1 MKTQRIGSLLA
12 GAVMFLLTSGVR
24 AYGADSAAVPAS
36 ASAARDGSHDFDP
49 LIGTW
54 KYHLKRLKDRLA
66 GSHEWVE
73 FEGTGVCRPIWD
85 GAMLEQA
92 VFEAPGNR
100 IEGIVVRLYNAET
113 RQWKL
118 YWDSRPVGRFDP
130 PQIGEFKNGVGE
142 FFAQDTWKGRTV
154 LVRFRWTKLDTP
166 SPHFEQA
173 YSDDGGTTWEV
184 NWITDQTR
192 TGPAEP

>member
-1 MKTQRIGSLLA
+1 MENLRTYFTL
-12 GAVMFLLTSGVR
+12 GAIIL
-24 AYGADSAAVPAS
+24 AAVTAPA
-36 ASAARDGSHDFDP
+36 AAQTAAPGKAAARDGSHDFDP

-73 FEGTGVCRPIWD
+73 FEGRGKCSPIWD
-85 GAMLEQA
+85 GAMIEQA
-92 VFEAPGNR
+92 VFEAPGDR
-100 IEGIVVRLYNAET
+100 IEGMVVRLYNPET
-113 RQWKL
+113 HQWRL
-118 YWDSRPVGRFDP
+118 YWDNRKVGEFDP

-142 FFAQDTWKGRTV
+142 FFTQDTWKGRTV
-154 LVRFRWTKLDTP
+154 LVRFQWSRLDIP

-173 YSDDGGTTWEV
+173 FSDDGGKTWEV

-192 TGPAEP
+192 VAEDGAK